1 MHEEGVA
8 FLNSRCELY
17 GISEKMAKVDNFRE
31 ENIGK
36 K

>member
-1 MHEEGVA
+1 MHKEGFA
-8 FLNSRCELY
+8 SLNSRGEPY

-31 ENIGK
+31 ENIEK